1 MDIFYKKN
9 SLKDLHW
16 LLLARAV
23 AVFGLLLVLVLSA
36 EAQIPLSTLSY
47 KSNLPEGGVGDWDDP
62 GSWLV
67 YDGTGW
73 VAAAI
78 SPNRDHDVFII
89 KKNEIR
95 LTGNEEVNNL
105 YLFGAADAGKKLNLQ
120 NFDLD
125 IYGSLH
131 SFDRDENDFIL
142 YGSAWLGDDWIY
154 PEEGRIVFKG
164 DSRIVVDRNSWSGQ
178 NLASRYAVVFD
189 PNPGQELVVNAV
201 FKASS
206 FLIQNGT
213 VRQTVNT
220 EGTPASST
228 FSFTTDD
235 VFGTGDFGEF
245 RIAAGATLISEATR
259 EFNQLIRRSDTK
271 PASSFILEEGASLV
285 MLGEE
290 PVIDAVNVVLDGDV
304 YYKADGASQEFLQ
317 ASMADSQSDF
327 PYQNLYFEG
336 LATKNLPEE
345 LSVQGDME
353 YLFGGQVNGL
363 DTELQLTGSMDQEL
377 KVPGLELSGL
387 YLDKASGTV
396 NVRHRLTI
404 FDSFSQVAGTVNFH
418 DQDLTLDFG
427 ATGSY
432 SYSGGNWLNL
442 GQLHYGNLPLFLDAT
457 NATFPIFDTVFDAPR
472 HLLLEGN
479 LSTPGQTM
487 EISFTEAPGVT
498 YDPEFSD
505 GGEVVVYHL
514 NSFFQLNGIGADT
527 DQLSAWILAEDL
539 AVQDINHLR
548 IVGAGEQAIGNHVP
562 ASLKGGMLWAGRVFD
577 FDETQSSFL
586 TIGSISE
593 LSVLPV
599 EWLDFEAT
607 LLGDR
612 VRLTWKSTSES
623 LIDYTISRTNGEK
636 PEFFP
641 IGDIQES
648 RYGITITFEDLSFP
662 KHQPYW
668 YYQVLA
674 KEGQAEVS
682 YSPVLRVS
690 NPFYSGQNPK
700 IYPNPY
706 YSGSV
711 QINFGNWNSGD
722 ITSLKIWNMKGV
734 NHQSLDF
741 QQNFNP
747 LILEKHLKLLP
758 SGTYLIQLEGSGKA
772 YTLKWQK
779 NNQ

>member
-16 LLLARAV
+16 LLLARMV
-23 AVFGLLLVLVLSA
+23 AVFGLLLVSVLSA
-36 EAQIPLSTLSY
+36 EAQIPLSTMSY
-47 KSNLPEGGVGDWDDP
+47 KSNLPEDGVGDWDDP
-62 GSWLV
+62 DSWLV

-78 SPNRDHDVFII
+78 SPNREHDVFII

-95 LTGNEEVNNL
+95 LNGNEEVNNL

-131 SFDRDENDFIL
+131 SFEMDENDFIL
-142 YGSAWLGDDWIY
+142 FGSAWLGDDWIY
-154 PEEGRIVFKG
+154 PEQGRIVFKG

-178 NLASRYAVVFD
+178 NLASRYSVVFD

-206 FLIQNGT
+206 FLIKSGT

-245 RIAAGATLISEATR
+245 RIASGATLISETTR
-259 EFNQLIRRSDTK
+259 EFDQLIRRSDTK
-271 PASSFILEEGASLV
+271 PASSFILEEGANLLL
-285 MLGEE
+285 LGEE
-290 PVIDAVNVVLDGDV
+290 PLIDAVNVVLDGNV
-304 YYKADGASQEFLQ
+304 YYKGDGASQEFLQ
-317 ASMADSQSDF
+317 SSMADSQSDF
-327 PYQNLYFEG
+327 LYQNLYFEG

-363 DTELQLTGSMDQEL
+363 GTELQLTGSMDQEL
-377 KVPGLELSGL
+377 NIPGLELSGL
-387 YLDKASGTV
+387 LVDKASGTV

-404 FDSFSQVAGTVNFH
+404 FDTFSQVAGTVNFH

-427 ATGSY
+427 ATGNY

-442 GQLHYGNLPLFLDAT
+442 GQLHYGNLPSILDAT

-472 HLLLEGN
+472 HLMLEGN
-479 LSTPGQTM
+479 LSSTGQTI

-505 GGEVVVYHL
+505 DGEVVVYHL

-577 FDETQSSFL
+577 FDEAQSSFL

-612 VRLTWKSTSES
+612 VRLTWKSTAES

-641 IGDIQES
+641 IGNIQES

-662 KHQPYW
+662 EDKPYW

-674 KEGQAEVS
+674 KEGQAEAS

-690 NPFYSGQNPK
+690 NPFYSRQNPK

-706 YSGSV
+706 HSGSV

-722 ITSLKIWNMKGV
+722 ITSMKIWDMKGV
-734 NHQSLDF
+734 NYQSPDF

-747 LILEKHLKLLP
+747 LILEQHLKLLP
-758 SGTYLIQLEGSGKA
+758 AGNYLIQLQGSGKA
-772 YTLKWQK
+772 HTFKWQK
-779 NNQ
+779 YNQ